1 MATAPQAFRRFPA
14 AVSSFK
20 GRLHLLSRAQTFDD
34 QMSKQWNTYDF
45 QRFLYDSI
53 RMVIMMWFNQQI
65 WWLNR
70 PAWNWNMEGGDKH
83 GQQWSKK
90 RGDPPKWV
98 KIGISHSE
106 KFGTGKGEEW
116 HLLRCQLAQ
125 LWHALPALP
134 IILLATVPL
143 PSPIYLFIYWLYTD
157 LWIYSMQYAFIMF
170 ISRICLLNLRWCH
183 HLISCN
189 LG

>member
-116 HLLRCQLAQ
+116 HLLRCQLSTMACSPGSP
-125 LWHALPALP
+125 HH
-134 IILLATVPL
+134 
-143 PSPIYLFIYWLYTD
+143 PSGNCPTTISHLFIHLLIIYWSLN
-157 LWIYSMQYAFIMF
+157 LQYAVCVYYVYF
-170 ISRICLLNLRWCH
+170 SNLFA
-183 HLISCN
+183 
-189 LG
+189 

>member
-14 AVSSFK
+14 AVSGFT
-20 GRLHLLSRAQTFDD
+20 GRLHLLSHAQPCND
-34 QMSKQWNTYDF
+34 QMSKQWRNTCGF
-45 QRFLYDSI
+45 QRFLYNSTWLLWWDSKT
-53 RMVIMMWFNQQI
+53 

-116 HLLRCQLAQ
+116 HLLRCQLSTMACSPGSP
-125 LWHALPALP
+125 HHPTDY
-134 IILLATVPL
+134 ILIFEFTACSMRLLCLFLEFVCLICADAT
-143 PSPIYLFIYWLYTD
+143 T
-157 LWIYSMQYAFIMF
+157 
-170 ISRICLLNLRWCH
+170 
-183 HLISCN
+183 
-189 LG
+189 